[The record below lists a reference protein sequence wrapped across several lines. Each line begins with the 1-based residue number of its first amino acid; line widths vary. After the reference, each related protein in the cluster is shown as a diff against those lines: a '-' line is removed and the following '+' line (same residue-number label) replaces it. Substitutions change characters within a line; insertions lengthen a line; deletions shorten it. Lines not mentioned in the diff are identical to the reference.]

1 MCLLSEQLVAERL
14 PPRLLEAYHLLTPG
28 ARVADIGCD
37 HGLLSIALVGS
48 GRAESVYACDVS
60 PQAIVKAR
68 SNAERYLPEAL
79 RQRLSY
85 RQADGLSAFSRAGGG
100 ASDAGEIACE
110 IDEIALCGLGVPKLL
125 TLLEAGGGAS
135 ALGVDALVIQPLA
148 PALPRMA
155 QLRSLVHRTGWR
167 ISRERFLYSNRM
179 PYMTLRAERGAGT
192 AASEPPSEPSSELS
206 LLLGDSRQEHAHLAG
221 YSAYVRSERDA
232 IAAAA
237 VGVRSARAMP
247 WRQKAAAVRERERWA
262 ALLSEWLEEVR

>member
-100 ASDAGEIACE
+100 SVRCWRD
-110 IDEIALCGLGVPKLL
+110 
-125 TLLEAGGGAS
+125 
-135 ALGVDALVIQPLA
+135 
-148 PALPRMA
+148 RM
-155 QLRSLVHRTGWR
+155 
-167 ISRERFLYSNRM
+167 
-179 PYMTLRAERGAGT
+179 
-192 AASEPPSEPSSELS
+192 
-206 LLLGDSRQEHAHLAG
+206 
-221 YSAYVRSERDA
+221 RD
-232 IAAAA
+232 
-237 VGVRSARAMP
+237 
-247 WRQKAAAVRERERWA
+247 
-262 ALLSEWLEEVR
+262 